1 MDTNDTIIR
10 TPIIPDDAPFSQDQ
24 KAWISGF
31 MAGMQSRIA
40 MQEKQST
47 VAAKPLN
54 ILVGT
59 QTGNA
64 EMVAADAADFARKNG
79 FGPIV
84 QELDS
89 IELDDLATMERVLVV
104 TSTYGEGEMPDNAQI
119 FWDALASGDAPR
131 LEKTHYSVLALG
143 DTGYDGFCEAGKL
156 IDMRFE
162 QLGARRIHNRVDCD
176 VDYEAPAETWI
187 GDVIPMIGEYGSQD
201 VGVDHNA
208 VASAPAPAKSKWN
221 RKNPYPSNVA
231 VNRLLSGKG
240 SGKEIRHF
248 EFALGDSG
256 IEYTAGDA
264 LSVMPLNEPA
274 LADALMARL
283 GLKDDTS
290 VSGHDESL
298 GDLLRKNL
306 EIRTPS
312 KDFLTAL
319 EERTGNEELT
329 HLMRHGDKEA
339 MDAYLWGKDT
349 LDLLNL
355 HPNASFDADG
365 FVSLL
370 KPLQHRAYSI
380 SSSAL
385 AHPDH
390 IHLTIAAVRY
400 HANERDHNGVCSTYL
415 SDRLS
420 DGDHVGIFAAP
431 NKAFRVPEN
440 GDVPMIM
447 VGPGTGVAP
456 FRAFLQERAES
467 GAKGMNWL
475 FFGDQTRADDYIYE
489 DEMTAFEKNGVL
501 HKLDLAFSRDQAEKI
516 YVQHRMKEKAK
527 DLYAALEEGGHF
539 YVCGDA
545 TRMAKDVD
553 AMLHT
558 VIAQEG
564 GLDADAASDYVT
576 RLKKEKRYL
585 RDVY

>member
-1 MDTNDTIIR
+1 MDTVMR

-40 MQEKQST
+40 MQDKQAS
-47 VAAKPLN
+47 VVAKPLN

-64 EMVAADAADFARKNG
+64 EMVANDAAAFARNNG
-79 FGPIV
+79 FSPMV
-84 QELDS
+84 QELDA
-89 IELDDLATMERVLVV
+89 IEPADIATMERVLVV
-104 TSTYGEGEMPDNAQI
+104 VSTYGEGEMPDNAQI
-119 FWDALASGDAPR
+119 FWDALTSGEAPR
-131 LEKTHYSVLALG
+131 LESTHYSVLALG
-143 DTGYDGFCEAGKL
+143 DTGYDAFCEAGKL

-176 VDYEAPAETWI
+176 VDYEALSEAWMA
-187 GDVIPMIGEYGSQD
+187 DVIPYIGEFGSQD
-201 VGVDHNA
+201 AAAADVGAMA
-208 VASAPAPAKSKWN
+208 VPAPTKSKWN

-231 VNRLLSGKG
+231 VNRLLSGDG

-248 EFALGDSG
+248 EFALGESG

-264 LSVMPLNEPA
+264 LSVIPQNEPELVAA
-274 LADALMARL
+274 LLARL
-283 GLKDDTS
+283 NLKDDAS
-290 VSGHDESL
+290 VAGQDGPLSDV
-298 GDLLRKNL
+298 LLRNL

-355 HPNASFDADG
+355 HPEASFDADG

-390 IHLTIAAVRY
+390 IHLTVASVRY

-415 SDRLS
+415 ADRLQE
-420 DGDHVGIFAAP
+420 GENVGIFASP
-431 NKAFRVPEN
+431 NKSFRVPEN
-440 GDVPMIM
+440 NDAPMIM

-467 GAKGMNWL
+467 GAKGTNWL

-489 DEMTAFEKNGVL
+489 DEMTAFQKSGVL
-501 HKLDLAFSRDQAEKI
+501 HRLDLAFSRDQEEKI
-516 YVQHRMKEKAK
+516 YVQHRMKENAK
-527 DLYAALEEGGHF
+527 DLYAALEEGGYF

-553 AMLHT
+553 AMLHS
-558 VIAQEG
+558 VIAQEAG
-564 GLDADAASDYVT
+564 CSDDDASDYVT

>member
-1 MDTNDTIIR
+1 MDTVIR

-40 MQEKQST
+40 MQDKQTSA
-47 VAAKPLN
+47 VAKPLN

-64 EMVAADAADFARKNG
+64 EMVANDAATIARGKG
-79 FGPIV
+79 FNPVV
-84 QELDS
+84 QELDA
-89 IELDDLATMERVLVV
+89 IELSDLATMERVLVV

-119 FWDALASGDAPR
+119 FWDALASGEAPR
-131 LEKTHYSVLALG
+131 LESTHYSVLALG

-176 VDYEAPAETWI
+176 VDYEALAEAWI
-187 GDVIPMIGEYGSQD
+187 GDVIPYIGEFGSQEAAAVD
-201 VGVDHNA
+201 VDANA
-208 VASAPAPAKSKWN
+208 VPAPAKSKWN
-221 RKNPYPSNVA
+221 RKNPYPSDVA
-231 VNRLLSGKG
+231 VNRLLSGQG

-264 LSVMPLNEPA
+264 LSVIPQNEPELVSA
-274 LADALMARL
+274 LLARL
-283 GLKDDTS
+283 SLKDDAS
-290 VSGHDESL
+290 VAGHDGSL
-298 GDLLRKNL
+298 GDLLLKTL

-312 KDFLTAL
+312 KDFLAAL

-329 HLMRHGDKEA
+329 HLTRHGDKEA

-355 HPNASFDADG
+355 HPEASFDADG

-390 IHLTIAAVRY
+390 IHLTVASVRY

-415 SDRLS
+415 ADRLK
-420 DGDHVGIFAAP
+420 DGDKVGIFASP
-431 NKAFRVPEN
+431 NKSFRVPEN
-440 GDVPMIM
+440 GDAPMIM

-467 GAKGMNWL
+467 GSKGTNWL

-489 DEMTAFEKNGVL
+489 DEMTAFVENGVL
-501 HKLDLAFSRDQAEKI
+501 HRLDLAFSRDQAEKI
-516 YVQHRMKEKAK
+516 YVQHRMKENAK
-527 DLYAALEEGGHF
+527 DLYAALEEGGYF

-553 AMLHT
+553 AMLHA
-558 VIAQEG
+558 VIAQESG
-564 GLDADAASDYVT
+564 CSDDEASDYVT